1 LIALFSHFFTAQ
13 HGTSCSGESRS
24 EDPPSS
30 RIGDTKNPL
39 ESDGKVLSQEDDDND
54 DESSDDDDEE
64 EEDAELTKKLNKQRK
79 KVITAAHGRRRPVSS
94 RNAYKDKGKG
104 TMNSKIQRQ
113 ACKW

>member
-13 HGTSCSGESRS
+13 HGTSCSGESRL

-54 DESSDDDDEE
+54 DESSDDNDEE
-64 EEDAELTKKLNKQRK
+64 EEDAELTKKLNKQLQERLQGQGEGHHELQNPEAGMQ
-79 KVITAAHGRRRPVSS
+79 VVMVEAEHL
-94 RNAYKDKGKG
+94 
-104 TMNSKIQRQ
+104 QRFVLQ
-113 ACKW
+113 C